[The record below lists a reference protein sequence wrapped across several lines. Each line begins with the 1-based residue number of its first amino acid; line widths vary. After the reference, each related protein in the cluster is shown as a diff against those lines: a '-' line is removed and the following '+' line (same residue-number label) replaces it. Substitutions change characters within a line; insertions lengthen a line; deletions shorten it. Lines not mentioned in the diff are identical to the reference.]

1 MIGYFDYTVLL
12 TYGSLISAVLGIL
25 ICMDG
30 QGHPFIGVF
39 FLMISGLCDAFD
51 GKVART
57 KKNRTVSEQRYGIQI
72 DSLADLV
79 AFGVLPAC
87 IGNAMLRVLPSIPEV
102 SRRHINR
109 MAGWPFVSIFYSIM
123 AIYVL
128 CALIRLAYFNV
139 EEETRHEQNQGRRQ
153 YYTGLPVTS
162 ASLIFPLLL
171 SLQYI
176 TPFDITPFYFVMM
189 LVVSLLFISPIPV
202 KKPGTRA
209 ILIMVA
215 IGAADFIATL
225 WIYIQRFHF

>member
-12 TYGSLISAVLGIL
+12 TYASLVSAVLGIM

-39 FLMISGLCDAFD
+39 FLMISGLCDTFD

-87 IGNAMLRVLPSIPEV
+87 IGNAMLRVLPSLPEV
-102 SRRHINR
+102 NRAHVNR
-109 MAGWPFVSIFYSIM
+109 MAWWPFSSIFYAIM
-123 AIYVL
+123 TVYVL

-139 EEETRHEQNQGRRQ
+139 EEETRHENHEGSRQ

-162 ASLIFPLLL
+162 AALIFPLLL

-176 TPFDITPFYFVMM
+176 TPFDITPFYFVTM
-189 LVVSLLFISPIPV
+189 LVVSLLFIMPIPV
-202 KKPGTRA
+202 KKPGLKA
-209 ILIMVA
+209 ILVMIS
-215 IGAADFIATL
+215 IGAVDFIATL
-225 WIYIQRFHF
+225 WIYIQKF

>member
-1 MIGYFDYTVLL
+1 MIGYYDYTVLL
-12 TYGSLISAVLGIL
+12 TYCSLVSATLGIL

-57 KKNRTVSEQRYGIQI
+57 KKNRTLQEKRYGVQI
-72 DSLADLV
+72 DSLSDLV

-87 IGNAMLRVLPSIPEV
+87 IGNSMLRVLPSIPEV
-102 SRRHINR
+102 NRAHVNR
-109 MAGWPFVSIFYSIM
+109 MNAWPFVSIFYTIM

-128 CALIRLAYFNV
+128 AALVRLAYFNV
-139 EEETRHEQNQGRRQ
+139 EEEIRNDKHEGLRE

-162 ASLIFPLLL
+162 SSLIFPILL
-171 SLQYI
+171 SFQYI
-176 TPFDITPFYFVMM
+176 TPVDITPLYFVTM
-189 LVVSLLFISPIPV
+189 LVTSCLFIMPFPV

-209 ILIMVA
+209 ILFMVA
-215 IGAADFIATL
+215 IGAIDFIITFWL
-225 WIYIQRFHF
+225 YILRLR

>member
-1 MIGYFDYTVLL
+1 MIGFYDYTVLL
-12 TYGSLISAVLGIL
+12 TYGSLISAMLGIL

-57 KKNRTVSEQRYGIQI
+57 KKNRTLQEMRYGVQI

-87 IGNAMLRVLPSIPEV
+87 IGNSMLRVLPSMPEI
-102 SRRHINR
+102 SRAHINR
-109 MAGWPFVSIFYSIM
+109 MNAWPFVSIFYTIM

-128 CALIRLAYFNV
+128 AALVRLAYFNV
-139 EEETRHEQNQGRRQ
+139 EEESRNENHEGLRK

-162 ASLIFPLLL
+162 SSLIFPILL
-171 SLQYI
+171 SFHYI
-176 TPFDITPFYFVMM
+176 TPVDITPLYFVTM
-189 LVVSLLFISPIPV
+189 LITSVLFVMPIPV
-202 KKPGTRA
+202 RKPGTRA
-209 ILIMVA
+209 ILAMIL
-215 IGAADFIATL
+215 IGGIDFIAML
-225 WIYIQRFHF
+225 WLYILKLR

>member
-1 MIGYFDYTVLL
+1 MIGFYDYTVLL
-12 TYGSLISAVLGIL
+12 TYASLISATLGIL

-39 FLMISGLCDAFD
+39 FLMLSGLCDAFD

-57 KKNRTVSEQRYGIQI
+57 KKNRTIQEKRYGVQI

-87 IGNAMLRVLPSIPEV
+87 IGNSMLRVLPSIPEV
-102 SRRHINR
+102 SRKHVSR
-109 MAGWPFVSIFYSIM
+109 MAGWPFVSIFYTIM

-128 CALIRLAYFNV
+128 SALVRLAYFNV
-139 EEETRHEQNQGRRQ
+139 EEEIRNEKNEGVRK

-162 ASLIFPLLL
+162 ASLIFPILL
-171 SLQYI
+171 SFQYI
-176 TPFDITPFYFVMM
+176 TPFDITPFYFVAM
-189 LVVSLLFISPIPV
+189 LVVSALFVMPILV

-209 ILIMVA
+209 ILIMLL
-215 IGAADFIATL
+215 IGAIDFITML
-225 WIYIQRFHF
+225 WMLVQKFR

>member
-1 MIGYFDYTVLL
+1 MIGIFDYTVLL
-12 TYGSLISAVLGIL
+12 TYASLISAVLGIL

-57 KKNRTVSEQRYGIQI
+57 KKNRTIQEQRYGIQI

-87 IGNAMLRVLPSIPEV
+87 IGNSMIRVLPSMPEV
-102 SRRHINR
+102 SRAHINR
-109 MAGWPFVSIFYSIM
+109 MTAWPFISIFYTIM

-128 CALIRLAYFNV
+128 AALVRLAYFNV
-139 EEETRHEQNQGRRQ
+139 EEEMRNEKHEGTRK

-171 SLQYI
+171 SFQYI
-176 TPFDITPFYFVMM
+176 TPFDITAFYFVTM
-189 LVVSLLFISPIPV
+189 LIVSVLFVMPIPV
-202 KKPGTRA
+202 KKPSTRG
-209 ILIMVA
+209 ILIMIA
-215 IGAADFIATL
+215 IGSIDFIAML
-225 WIYIQRFHF
+225 WLYIQKL

>member
-57 KKNRTVSEQRYGIQI
+57 KKNRTISEQRYGVQI

-87 IGNAMLRVLPSIPEV
+87 IGNSMLRVLPSLPEV
-102 SRRHINR
+102 SRAHVTR
-109 MAGWPFVSIFYSIM
+109 MAGRPFVSIFYAIM
-123 AIYVL
+123 VLYVL
-128 CALIRLAYFNV
+128 TALIRLAYFNV
-139 EEETRHEQNQGRRQ
+139 EEETRNDNHEGSRQ

-162 ASLIFPLLL
+162 ASLIFPMLL
-171 SLQYI
+171 SLQFI
-176 TPFDITPFYFVMM
+176 TPFDITAFYFVTM
-189 LVVSLLFISPIPV
+189 LIVSVLFVMPIAV
-202 KKPGTRA
+202 KKPGTKA
-209 ILIMVA
+209 ILVMVGV
-215 IGAADFIATL
+215 GACVFISML
-225 WIYIQRFHF
+225 WIYIQKS